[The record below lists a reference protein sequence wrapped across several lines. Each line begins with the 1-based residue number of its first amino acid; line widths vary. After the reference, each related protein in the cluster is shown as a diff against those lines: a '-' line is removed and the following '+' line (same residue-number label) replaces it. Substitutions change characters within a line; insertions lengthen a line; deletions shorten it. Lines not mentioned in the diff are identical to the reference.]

1 MSSQRAVEVV
11 TRLAEHGLNADRE
24 AVTLLSQTTDL
35 AAVID
40 ALLARPDAGALRVT
54 AADVKTVLGDGTP
67 PRETSVTPEASSRPD
82 GPIAEESGVSS
93 DVGASENNPPASSGT
108 AVQVTDPVT
117 GHSTGTGVYDDF
129 VAVFR
134 DRYDRLSE
142 QLAGRVPLR
151 TVDSVRRMSGGA
163 AAALTGLV
171 SDIRSTRSGHTL
183 IELEDNTGVFPCL
196 VNSDREAHAVVDE
209 LVLDEVISITGRLAS
224 DGDILFADAITFP
237 DIPRTF
243 TPPTAE
249 YHAEAV
255 LISDV
260 HVGSQ
265 EFHAAGWDRFTEWL
279 HTDEAERIEAL
290 LIAGDMIEGVGVY
303 PGQDDELEIV
313 DVYDQYRRFSELLKQ
328 VPGELEIAM
337 IPGNHDAVRLAE
349 PQPAFTDE
357 LRSIMTAHDATVTA
371 NPSTVT
377 VAGVPILMY
386 HGVSLDELIAEL
398 PAEKASYDDPQLAMA
413 HLLKKRHLA
422 PQYGGRTRLAPER
435 RDHLVIDAPPAVFHT
450 GHVHKT
456 GWGKYH
462 NVLMVNAGC
471 WQRQTDFQ
479 RSVNID
485 PDVGYAPIVD
495 LRDLSLTVRKFV

>member
-24 AVTLLSQTTDL
+24 AVTLLSQTADL
-35 AAVID
+35 PGTID
-40 ALLARPDAGALRVT
+40 ALLARTDAGALRVT
-54 AADVKTVLGDGTP
+54 AADVKAVIRGETP
-67 PRETSVTPEASSRPD
+67 PDETQVSGPLEPEQNPAGGAEASEPGEHTTTEKD
-82 GPIAEESGVSS
+82 PL
-93 DVGASENNPPASSGT
+93 ASS
-108 AVQVTDPVT
+108 AAPIDITDLVT

-134 DRYDRLSE
+134 DRYERLSE
-142 QLAGRVPLR
+142 LLAGRVPPR
-151 TVDSVRRMSGGA
+151 TVASVRRMSGGA
-163 AAALTGLV
+163 AAAVTGLV
-171 SDIRSTRSGHTL
+171 SDIRTTRSGHTL
-183 IELEDNTGVFPCL
+183 IELEDPTGVFPCL
-196 VNSDREAHAVVDE
+196 INSDREAHAVVDE
-209 LVLDEVISITGRLAS
+209 LVLDECIGITGRLS
-224 DGDILFADAITFP
+224 NDREILFGDAITFP
-237 DIPRTF
+237 DIPRTH
-243 TPPTAE
+243 TPQTADH
-249 YHAEAV
+249 HAEVV

-265 EFHAAGWDRFTEWL
+265 EFHATAWDRFTDWL
-279 HTDEAERIEAL
+279 HTDEAAQIEAL

-303 PGQDDELEIV
+303 PGQDAELEII
-313 DVYDQYRRFSELLKQ
+313 DVYDQYRRFAELLKQ
-328 VPGELEIAM
+328 VPGDLEIAM

-349 PQPAFTDE
+349 PQPAFTEE
-357 LRSIMTAHDATVTA
+357 LRSIMTAHDATVAA

-377 VAGVPILMY
+377 IAGVPILMY

-413 HLLKKRHLA
+413 HLLKKRHLV

-435 RDHLVIDAPPAVFHT
+435 RDHLVIDEPPAVFHT

-471 WQRQTDFQ
+471 WQRQTAFQ

>member
-24 AVTLLSQTTDL
+24 AVTLLSDAADL
-35 AAVID
+35 PGAID
-40 ALLARPDAGALRVT
+40 ALLARADAGALRVT
-54 AADVKTVLGDGTP
+54 AADVRAVTAGAAPPVEPEGDAADI
-67 PRETSVTPEASSRPD
+67 SD
-82 GPIAEESGVSS
+82 GNTAA
-93 DVGASENNPPASSGT
+93 DVQDRRSAAHLASENDPPASAAT
-108 AVQVTDPVT
+108 AVDVTDPVT

-129 VAVFR
+129 VAIFR
-134 DRYDRLSE
+134 DRYERLSE
-142 QLAGRVPLR
+142 LLVGRVPPR
-151 TVDSVRRMSGGA
+151 TVASVRRMTGGTA
-163 AAALTGLV
+163 ASVTGLI
-171 SDIRSTRSGHTL
+171 SDLRTTRSGHTL
-183 IELEDNTGVFPCL
+183 IELEDPTGVFPCL
-196 VNSDREAHAVVDE
+196 INSDREAHGVVDE
-209 LVLDEVISITGRLAS
+209 LVLDECIGITGRLAP
-224 DGDILFADAITFP
+224 DGEILFGDAITFP
-237 DIPRTF
+237 DIPRTH
-243 TPPTAE
+243 TPPTAD
-249 YHAEAV
+249 HRAEAV

-265 EFHAAGWDRFTEWL
+265 EFHAAAWDRFTDWL
-279 HTDEAERIEAL
+279 HTDEAAAVEAL

-303 PGQDDELEIV
+303 PGQDAELAIV
-313 DVYDQYRRFSELLKQ
+313 DVYDQYRRFAELLKQ
-328 VPGELEIAM
+328 VPGDLEIAM

-357 LRSIMTAHDATVTA
+357 LRSIMTAHDATITA
-371 NPSTVT
+371 NPSTVR

-398 PAEKASYDDPQLAMA
+398 PAEKASYDDPHLAMS
-413 HLLKKRHLA
+413 HLLKKRHLV

-435 RDHLVIDAPPAVFHT
+435 RDHLVIDEPPAVFHT

-471 WQRQTDFQ
+471 WQRQTAFQ

-485 PDVGYAPIVD
+485 PDVGYAAVVD
-495 LRDLSLTVRKFV
+495 LQDLSLTVRKFV

>member
-24 AVTLLSQTTDL
+24 AVTLLSEVADL
-35 AAVID
+35 PGVID
-40 ALLARPDAGALRVT
+40 ALLARTDAGALRVT
-54 AADVKTVLGDGTP
+54 AADVKAVTAAGAPPVEPEDSVNQKPAEKLGDPTAEHRSEEHP
-67 PRETSVTPEASSRPD
+67 TDEKDPLASD
-82 GPIAEESGVSS
+82 A
-93 DVGASENNPPASSGT
+93 
-108 AVQVTDPVT
+108 AVVEVTDPVT

-129 VAVFR
+129 VAIFR
-134 DRYDRLSE
+134 DRYERLSD
-142 QLAGRVPLR
+142 LLVGRVPPR
-151 TVDSVRRMSGGA
+151 SVASVRRMSGGA
-163 AAALTGLV
+163 AAALTGLI
-171 SDIRSTRSGHTL
+171 SDIRTTRSGHTL
-183 IELEDNTGVFPCL
+183 IELEDPTGVFPCL
-196 VNSDREAHAVVDE
+196 INSDREAHAVVDE
-209 LVLDEVISITGRLAS
+209 LVLDECIGITGRLAP
-224 DGDILFADAITFP
+224 DGEILFGDAITFP
-237 DIPRTF
+237 DIPRTH
-243 TPPTAE
+243 TPPTAD
-249 YHAEAV
+249 HRAEAV

-265 EFHAAGWDRFTEWL
+265 EFHATGWDRFTDWL
-279 HTDEAERIEAL
+279 HTDEAAHVEAL

-303 PGQDDELEIV
+303 PGQDAELAIV
-313 DVYDQYRRFSELLKQ
+313 DVYDQYRRFAELLKQ

-349 PQPAFTDE
+349 PQPAFTAE
-357 LRSIMTAHDATVTA
+357 LRSIMTAHDATIAA
-371 NPSTVT
+371 NPSTVR

-398 PAEKASYDDPQLAMA
+398 PAGKASYDDPQLAMA

-435 RDHLVIDAPPAVFHT
+435 RDHLVIDEPPAVFHT

-471 WQRQTDFQ
+471 WQRQTAFQ

-485 PDVGYAPIVD
+485 PDVGYAAVVD

>member
-24 AVTLLSQTTDL
+24 AVTLLSQAADL
-35 AAVID
+35 PEVID
-40 ALLARPDAGALRVT
+40 ALLARTDAGALRVT
-54 AADVKTVLGDGTP
+54 AADVRAVTAGAAP
-67 PRETSVTPEASSRPD
+67 PVETEEGVTPRYVESPVGTSLDHEPPDYLDDEKDPLASD
-82 GPIAEESGVSS
+82 A
-93 DVGASENNPPASSGT
+93 A
-108 AVQVTDPVT
+108 AVEITDAIT

-134 DRYDRLSE
+134 DRYERLSE
-142 QLAGRVPLR
+142 LLAGRVPPR
-151 TVDSVRRMSGGA
+151 TVDAVRRMSGGA
-163 AAALTGLV
+163 AAAVTGLI
-171 SDIRSTRSGHTL
+171 SDIRTTRSGHTL
-183 IELEDNTGVFPCL
+183 IELEDPTGVFPCL
-196 VNSDREAHAVVDE
+196 INSDREAHAVVDE
-209 LVLDEVISITGRLAS
+209 LVLDECIGITGRLAS
-224 DGDILFADAITFP
+224 DGEILFGDAITFP
-237 DIPRTF
+237 DIPRTH
-243 TPPTAE
+243 TPQTAD

-265 EFHAAGWDRFTEWL
+265 EFHATAWDRFTDWL
-279 HTDEAERIEAL
+279 HTDEAGHVEAL

-303 PGQDDELEIV
+303 PGQDAELEIV
-313 DVYDQYRRFSELLKQ
+313 DVYDQYRRFAELLKQ
-328 VPGELEIAM
+328 VPGDLEIAM

-349 PQPAFTDE
+349 PQPAFTEE
-357 LRSIMTAHDATVTA
+357 LRSIMTAHDATIAA
-371 NPSTVT
+371 NPSTVR

-413 HLLKKRHLA
+413 HLLKKRHLV

-435 RDHLVIDAPPAVFHT
+435 RDHLLIDEPPAVFHT

-471 WQRQTDFQ
+471 WQRQTAFQ